1 MRLTGRTALITG
13 SSSGIG
19 RAIALAFAREGANV
33 VINGRQDQLE
43 GKNSGALRPLE
54 GPGQKGC
61 RRLVQVTALNILVA
75 RFNQFERI

>member
-1 MRLTGRTALITG
+1 MPWISSTIKDFALTSL
-13 SSSGIG
+13 
-19 RAIALAFAREGANV
+19 NV

-61 RRLVQVTALNILVA
+61 RRLVQVTALNILA
-75 RFNQFERI
+75 RLAFGGYKLWYTHET